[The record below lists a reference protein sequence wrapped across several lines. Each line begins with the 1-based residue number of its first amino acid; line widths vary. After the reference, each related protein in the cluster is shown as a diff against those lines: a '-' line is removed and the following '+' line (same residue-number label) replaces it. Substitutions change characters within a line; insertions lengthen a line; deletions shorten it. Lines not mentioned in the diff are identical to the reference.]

1 MSYRIFISTGEVSGD
16 LQGSLL
22 VEALYRQGE
31 KAGIDLD
38 IVALGGDRMAE
49 AGAKLLAKTSEI
61 GSVGLLESLP
71 FVLPTLQVQK
81 RAIAELTARPP
92 DLVVLIDYM
101 GPNLSIGQ
109 AIKRRFPQVPVAY
122 YIAPQ
127 TWVWSPSDR
136 DALRL
141 VETSDHLLAIF
152 PEEARYFEAKGA
164 SVTWVGHPLVDRL
177 ADAPSRVTARAT
189 LKIDADTF
197 AVALL
202 PASRR
207 QEIRSLV
214 PPMFEAARRLQ
225 EKLPQ
230 VRFWIP
236 LSLETYR
243 DDVERAVLEYGLRAE
258 VTSDRTPE
266 VLAAADLA
274 ITKSGTVNLELA
286 LLDVPQIVIY
296 AVHPVTAWIARKLLG
311 FDIPFM
317 SPPNLVQM
325 KAIVPELL
333 QEEVTPENILR
344 EALELLSNPQRRQQ
358 TLDDYREMRAAI
370 GTAGVCDRAAA
381 EILGMLR

>member
-22 VEALYRQGE
+22 VDALFRQAE
-31 KAGIDLD
+31 RADLELD

-71 FVLPTLQVQK
+71 FVFPTLQIQK

-101 GPNLSIGQ
+101 GPNLSIGKVL
-109 AIKRRFPQVPVAY
+109 KRRFPQVPVVY

-141 VETSDHLLAIF
+141 VETSDRLLAIF

-177 ADAPSRVTARAT
+177 ADAPSRATARAALNLDDNT
-189 LKIDADTF
+189 L

-202 PASRR
+202 PASRH
-207 QEIRSLV
+207 QELRSLV

-243 DDVERAVLEYGLRAE
+243 DALERAVSEYGLQAE
-258 VTSDRTPE
+258 ITSDRTPE
-266 VLAAADLA
+266 ILAAADLA
-274 ITKSGTVNLELA
+274 LTKSGTVNLELA
-286 LLDVPQIVIY
+286 LLEVPQIVIY

-344 EALELLSNPQRRQQ
+344 EALDLLSNPDRRQK
-358 TLDDYREMRAAI
+358 TRNDYREMRAAV
-370 GTAGVCDRAAA
+370 GTVGACDRAAA
-381 EILGMLR
+381 EIFKTLR